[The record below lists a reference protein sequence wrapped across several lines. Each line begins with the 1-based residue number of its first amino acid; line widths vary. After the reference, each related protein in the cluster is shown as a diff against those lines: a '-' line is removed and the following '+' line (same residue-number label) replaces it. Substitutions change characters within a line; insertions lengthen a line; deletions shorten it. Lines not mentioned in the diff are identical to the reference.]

1 MNAADRLFEQNLAL
15 VKADEDWHD
24 SYKDDERSF
33 TQLLKSESKMQ
44 RAMLQYFASLA
55 VRVPNYVNWFLYN
68 SELHKVKAD
77 AGDEF
82 NVDVIVTQLPDTEDH
97 MVINIVYEP
106 VAIAVAAG
114 LSAAEQAYVPL
125 PEVTHTDVLEK
136 VARNSIAR
144 LVGRGADPEYSITEG
159 TRTKIRQSIK
169 TSLTLGE
176 TQAQA
181 TKRLMS
187 KTGIKDPKRAARI
200 AATESVNAYQSSKL
214 EYAIRTGAVTK
225 RWRAIP
231 GACRICMGN
240 MAAGDIDIKDKFPSG
255 HLKPSGH
262 PWCRCGIVYGYP
274 K

>member
-1 MNAADRLFEQNLAL
+1 MDAADRLFEQNLAL
-15 VKADEDWHD
+15 IKADEDWHD

-44 RAMLQYFASLA
+44 RAMIQYFAGLA
-55 VRVPNYVNWFLYN
+55 IRVPNYVNWFLYN
-68 SELHKVKAD
+68 AELHKLKAAATD
-77 AGDEF
+77 DF
-82 NVDVIVTQLPDTEDH
+82 NVDVIVTQLPDSEDSL
-97 MVINIVYEP
+97 VINISFEP
-106 VAIAVAAG
+106 IAAAVAAG
-114 LSAAEQAYVPL
+114 LAAAETAYVPL
-125 PEVTHTDVLEK
+125 PEVTHTDMLAK
-136 VARNSIAR
+136 VAQESIAR
-144 LVGRGADPEYSITEG
+144 LVGRGENAEYSITEG
-159 TRTKIRQSIK
+159 TRTKIRESIK
-169 TSLTLGE
+169 TSLLLGE
-176 TQAQA
+176 TQDQA

-187 KTGIKDPKRAARI
+187 TAGIKDKKRAERI

-240 MAAGDIDIKDKFPSG
+240 MAAGDIAIKDKFPSG